1 MIEQYYVIARFFRK
15 SFVIGQ
21 KLNACDTHVKKSF
34 TSNVD
39 SSSMTL
45 WHLSDCVILERVYD
59 CMAFAFDNE
68 TALVNVKG

>member
-1 MIEQYYVIARFFRK
+1 MIARFFRK

-21 KLNACDTHVKKSF
+21 KLNACDIHVKKSF
-34 TSNVD
+34 ISNVD

-45 WHLSDCVILERVYD
+45 WHLSDCVIVQRVYD
-59 CMAFAFDNE
+59 CVASAFDNE